1 MNFDNYAHSLMP
13 TYFIESSYK
22 DYKNFLKCFDLE
34 SESHRDSGDSTIFH
48 LQNWKYPAT
57 IDDNYLEYIIDNIS
71 KLPYKNI
78 QHSKSWW
85 IDYPEH
91 SYAGMHSH
99 TPGRQFTCVLFL
111 DDYIADEEHP
121 HAGFLYAILNTNND
135 ITYKEWMPEAGKLII
150 LDGRVWHGTYPTRQ
164 PRKVF
169 VTDFTFD
176 VGEF

>member
-1 MNFDNYAHSLMP
+1 MDFDTYAHSLLP
-13 TYFIESSYK
+13 VYYVEGVYS
-22 DYKNFLKCFDLE
+22 DYKNFLNCFDLD
-34 SESHRDSGDSTIFH
+34 SDSHRDSGDSTIFH
-48 LQNWKYPAT
+48 LKNWEYPQS
-57 IDDNYLEYIIDNIS
+57 IDDNYIDFVKKS
-71 KLPYKNI
+71 VAKMPYKNI

-85 IDYPEH
+85 IDYPTH

-111 DDYIADEEHP
+111 DDYIEDEQHP
-121 HAGFLYAILNTNND
+121 HAGYLYAVLNNNN
-135 ITYKEWMPEAGKLII
+135 TMSYHEWKPEPGKIII

-164 PRKVF
+164 KRKVF